1 MTLWPVPQP
10 LINLEHSFSS
20 NALDIEFQDF
30 INILNERERTIFESR
45 ILPNS
50 SELFTLQEI
59 ADRFGI
65 TREAIRL
72 SELKLLTRIEE
83 LKQKFFSFGLDV
95 AYQFRDAIGS
105 LAPIADLPETL
116 VAKLQLPTGR
126 LVCFLAGG
134 YIFTNNGLIT
144 KRGSD
149 VNIRGLLN
157 STILE
162 SESSEAGIDET
173 KNLVNNLIA
182 AGVAAWVADSLVRS
196 SPHIGHFDTK
206 SFVIPESLNQK
217 FKMYLRL
224 TNLASTPEDSMPF
237 LSKYGQVNERSLK
250 NSIVTDHEISRVGPN
265 LYGLTEW
272 GLPEFK
278 NLLKSME
285 SFLSKN
291 GPTDIADL
299 CNQLHEK
306 YGAKKNSISMYA
318 QMHFRFVQE
327 NGVVR
332 LREVDEPVVYGLSI
346 KQENSCFRSR
356 EFWTWRVTVDQDI
369 TRGSGITIPMGL
381 AAHLELLPEIAQN
394 FNHRLGVCNFNWTG
408 INPSISS
415 LRLISESLNCSHGD
429 FLFLTIDKSKK
440 SISIDMRPGHSQE
453 LGAEENLRNYYCA
466 DQSESADQCAQRAL
480 GINLIG
486 EPLWHNLSMRA
497 ENSSDHVLQLIA
509 EQYLGSLT

>member
-1 MTLWPVPQP
+1 MTLWPIPQP

-20 NALDIEFQDF
+20 NTLDIEFQDF
-30 INILNERERTIFESR
+30 MDILNERERTIFESR

-59 ADRFGI
+59 ADRFGL

-72 SELKLLTRIEE
+72 SELKLLSRVEE
-83 LKQKFFSFGLDV
+83 LKHKFFSFGLDV
-95 AYQFRDAIGS
+95 AHQFRSAIGS
-105 LAPIADLPETL
+105 IAPIADLPETL

-126 LVCFLAGG
+126 LICFLAGG

-144 KRGSD
+144 KRGTD

-173 KNLVNNLIA
+173 ENLVNNL
-182 AGVAAWVADSLVRS
+182 VAKDVATWVADSLVRS
-196 SPHIGHFDTK
+196 TSHIGHFDTK

-224 TNLASTPEDSMPF
+224 TNLSSTPEDSMPF

-250 NSIVTDHEISRVGPN
+250 NSIVTDQEILRVGPN
-265 LYGLTEW
+265 LYGLAEW

-278 NLLKSME
+278 TLLKSME
-285 SFLSKN
+285 SFLLKN
-291 GPTDIADL
+291 GPTTTADL

-306 YGAKKNSISMYA
+306 YGVKKNSISMYA
-318 QMHFRFVQE
+318 QMHHKFVQE

-332 LREVDEPVVYGLSI
+332 LREADEPVVYGLSI
-346 KQENSCFRSR
+346 NQENSCFMSG
-356 EFWTWRVTVDQDI
+356 EFWTWRVTVDHDV

-381 AAHLELLPEIAQN
+381 AAHLELIPDIAQN
-394 FNHRLGVCNFNWTG
+394 FNHQLGVSSFNWTG

-415 LRLISESLNCSHGD
+415 LRLVSESLNCSHGD

-440 SISIDMRPGHSQE
+440 SIGIDVRPGHSQK

-480 GINLIG
+480 GINLGG
-486 EPLWHNLSMRA
+486 ETLWHNLSMRA
-497 ENSSDHVLQLIA
+497 ENSSDQVLQLIT
-509 EQYLGSLT
+509 EQHLDSLT